1 MVKMEKVSDVLGS
14 EGRKALNACVKVKI
28 YGRRE
33 NIQKYHWEQAFSR
46 LRRCYEGA
54 VSKPL
59 FSDLYSK
66 YFMLPPDENGSPN
79 KEAIFDIFE
88 IHNALVRCDELP
100 YVEKY
105 PRPGPRYDKMK
116 ELIDKRRAAIERRCQ
131 ETTENPEQYSWLA
144 ARRLVRD
151 CFAGGF
157 PRDQGFFLHALLDFL
172 PHDQRWTIRQ
182 IYYSFSFWD
191 YALYLS
197 DISADAAAKDT
208 SVAHRSSNVHFWG
221 YTISQNRESIAKDAE
236 REKNRI
242 ERTDGSTE
250 TTLYPKYDAAAK
262 VKDCYSNACFLTKN
276 DIFPL
281 KPCEDSCT
289 KSYSIIDID
298 QAVKDLD
305 GKKAIQKY
313 PEDDCPG
320 SDELKRLIDK
330 CRTEV
335 DEEYKKA
342 DEFAGGYVDYSQIE
356 AEHRVRDCFAGPGPV
371 EHVVETDVL
380 LSKKGREEEV
390 RVSKANQTYNIFEI
404 KSAVDC
410 LDSKKLGDLFQEGKY
425 ESNMEA
431 RAEITEEYNEASQK
445 VEIEH
450 GSGIIVHEH
459 FVVTNKHVIEDVMN
473 DTSKEVSIFNA
484 AIGECSCEVVHYDA
498 HKDLALLCSKDG
510 LKLEE
515 KKISPLQLSSQSLL
529 PGMQIFAFGFPMS
542 HTGETALFVTGHVSG
557 SKKNYSGQT
566 FAVLN
571 CSLNGGN
578 SGGPIL
584 CWVKGQLKVVG
595 VAMQKHFK
603 EILTLEERLK
613 IEKIRE
619 SFQTSTICGVSDEEI
634 LSATFSSSDPCE
646 IPLKQF
652 KLFSGEKRRRAMSSS
667 SDPCQ
672 NPLEQFGFSGE
683 KRKRA
688 TSSSSDPRQ
697 IPLNLLTLKL
707 YNALETHSQFNLSNA
722 VPGRDVIDFIKDAL
736 LKYNGQH
743 KEELSQILQWSD

>member
-46 LRRCYEGA
+46 LRRCYEGV

-66 YFMLPPDENGSPN
+66 YFMLPPDENGGPN

-116 ELIDKRRAAIERRCQ
+116 ELIDGRRAAIERRCQ

-157 PRDQGFFLHALLDFL
+157 PRDEGFFLHALLDLL
-172 PHDQRWTIRQ
+172 PHDHRWTIKD
-182 IYYSFSFWD
+182 IYCSFSFWD

-197 DISADAAAKDT
+197 DISADAAAKYT
-208 SVAHRSSNVHFWG
+208 SVAPRYMYDFG
-221 YTISQNRESIAKDAE
+221 YTISQKRESIAKDAE
-236 REKNRI
+236 LEKNRI

-250 TTLYPKYDAAAK
+250 TRLYHKYDAEAE
-262 VKDCYSNACFLTKN
+262 VKDCYSNACFLTNN
-276 DIFPL
+276 DIFPF
-281 KPCEDSCT
+281 KPCENPHSRD
-289 KSYSIIDID
+289 SYSIIDID
-298 QAVKDLD
+298 QAVKYLD

-320 SDELKRLIDK
+320 SDDLKRLIDK

-342 DEFAGGYVDYSQIE
+342 KELARGDVEYSQIE

-371 EHVVETDVL
+371 ECAVMETDVL
-380 LSKKGREEEV
+380 LSVKGEEKEV
-390 RVSKANQTYNIFEI
+390 SRVSRANQTYNIFEI
-404 KSAVDC
+404 KKAVDC
-410 LDSKKLGDLFQEGKY
+410 FDSKKLHDLFQEGKY
-425 ESNMEA
+425 ESNKEA
-431 RAEITEEYNEASQK
+431 RDEINKEYEEASRR
-445 VEIEH
+445 VEIDH

-498 HKDLALLCSKDG
+498 RKDLALLYFKDG
-510 LKLEE
+510 LNLTA
-515 KKISPLQLSSQSLL
+515 KKIPPLQLCSQSLL

-571 CSLNGGN
+571 CALNGGN

-584 CWVKGQLKVVG
+584 CWVEGQLKVVG
-595 VAMQKHFK
+595 VAVQKHFK
-603 EILTLEERLK
+603 GILTSEEMSK
-613 IEKIRE
+613 IEKIRK
-619 SFQTSTICGVSDEEI
+619 SLQTSTILGVSDEEI
-634 LSATFSSSDPCE
+634 RSSTSSSCDPHQIPGGFYQE
-646 IPLKQF
+646 IE
-652 KLFSGEKRRRAMSSS
+652 S
-667 SDPCQ
+667 
-672 NPLEQFGFSGE
+672 
-683 KRKRA
+683 A

-707 YNALETHSQFNLSNA
+707 YDALETHSQFNLSNA
-722 VPGRDVIDFIKDAL
+722 VPGHDVIDFIEDTL
-736 LKYNGQH
+736 GKYNGQH
-743 KEELSQILQWSD
+743 KEELSQILHWSD